1 MFWQKSDTHA
11 VPSACSRWPPVGSG
25 ALRSNTPML
34 SRPRK
39 PPSKRFLPKRSLR
52 FTHQLKF
59 SISFANDL
67 RRNARSLSP
76 VSACSVRYKKIVDHV
91 EPFAVAYLPAARPQ
105 RIHAMFVE
113 PFVHVEPEVLLAPQH
128 PGQRLAHH

>member
-1 MFWQKSDTHA
+1 MFWQKSETHA

-34 SRPRK
+34 SSPRK

-59 SISFANDL
+59 NISLAKDL
-67 RRNARSLSP
+67 LRNSRSASP
-76 VSACSVRYKKIVDHV
+76 LSACSVRYKKMVAHACTGGLTSLKFVSRDLTSRMQEELLQHQV
-91 EPFAVAYLPAARPQ
+91 ELCFRE
-105 RIHAMFVE
+105 IHIDRRE
-113 PFVHVEPEVLLAPQH
+113 
-128 PGQRLAHH
+128 